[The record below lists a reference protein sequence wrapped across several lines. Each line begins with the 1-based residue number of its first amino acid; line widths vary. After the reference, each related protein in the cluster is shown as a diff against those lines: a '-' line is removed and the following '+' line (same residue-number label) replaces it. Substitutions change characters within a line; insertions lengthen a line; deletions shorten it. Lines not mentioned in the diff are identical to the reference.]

1 MLIFIKALMLP
12 WPWYPMPM
20 LQALDL
26 APGSKV
32 NVQLR
37 TDTPCPNAY
46 VMLFSESQ
54 LEKIPVMNRQL
65 QFRNSSFITSL
76 WRGSLAEPINATFTV
91 DHGLYHTLG
100 IFQATPGA
108 RKGHPKTLI
117 AERTMLASL
126 NFFCGI
132 VFILRM
138 VYRYEDWS
146 RLHVVMLMVFF
157 ARGAVLVA
165 LSEDL
170 EAMSRTGLRSPLRR
184 LSWEM
189 MRHVQDSLIL
199 VEFML
204 IGLGWKITR
213 PHIRRADAS
222 LGLRNFNI
230 FLLSRQLVEA
240 TANQE
245 AGAVYS
251 QLQAYL
257 IFRLCFLYF
266 IMIPVLCGL
275 GLQVLSLA
283 MLQVWKLGVHQ
294 TSWKELLE
302 LIVPSVVAYLYRP
315 GFTKAYRV
323 FELCTHGRP
332 DESDAPSP
340 IEKPSSLSRPG
351 SCSSISGD
359 HTGIPPSV
367 ASAPSHAQTEPLP
380 QREGWSS
387 GSSTASNSSSA
398 WFVPDDPTPSYIP
411 FGLGPER
418 RKSKAKSEV
427 SPRKTARAIFAP
439 PEEARRRRSR
449 HPSTK
454 DSQASST
461 PAGEARRLR
470 LHRTEDSD
478 TDSLEMQP
486 DV

>member
-108 RKGHPKTLI
+108 MQELHGQIGFRGPDGSHLTPEQKLSLS
-117 AERTMLASL
+117 AATMLASL

-213 PHIRRADAS
+213 PHIRRAEFAFTSIATGLSMLLRCLQSICAILQVCRPTRYLLS
-222 LGLRNFNI
+222 LFLVNSLCSLLVLVSTNFNI

-283 MLQVWKLGVHQ
+283 MLQVWK
-294 TSWKELLE
+294 ELLE
-302 LIVPSVVAYLYRP
+302 LIVLSVVAYLYRP

-332 DESDAPSP
+332 DESDVED
-340 IEKPSSLSRPG
+340 ISL
-351 SCSSISGD
+351 
-359 HTGIPPSV
+359 
-367 ASAPSHAQTEPLP
+367 
-380 QREGWSS
+380 
-387 GSSTASNSSSA
+387 
-398 WFVPDDPTPSYIP
+398 
-411 FGLGPER
+411 
-418 RKSKAKSEV
+418 V
-427 SPRKTARAIFAP
+427 S
-439 PEEARRRRSR
+439 
-449 HPSTK
+449 
-454 DSQASST
+454 
-461 PAGEARRLR
+461 
-470 LHRTEDSD
+470 
-478 TDSLEMQP
+478 
-486 DV
+486 